1 MIDIRKL
8 KKEDLYFLNSVRNEC
23 AEVYLHDSRIF
34 SIEETYSWFEKI
46 KPDYYLILYN
56 NISIGYFRLSNYSLV
71 NKNIYI
77 GSDLHKDWRG
87 QGLAYESYCKF
98 IPFIFETYNLNKIT
112 LEVLSSNSVAINLYK
127 KLGFVQEGT
136 KRKEIYKNGVYIDSE
151 IMSMLRD
158 EYEKKFNK

>member
-1 MIDIRKL
+1 MIHIRKL
-8 KKEDLYFLNSVRNEC
+8 TKEDLYFLNSVRNEC
-23 AEVYLHDSRIF
+23 AEKYLHDSRTF
-34 SIEETYSWFEKI
+34 SIQDSYKWFETTNTE
-46 KPDYYLILYN
+46 YYLILYN
-56 NISIGYFRLSNYSLV
+56 DVSIGYFRLSNYSDV

-77 GSDLHKDWRG
+77 GADLHKDWRG

-127 KLGFVQEGT
+127 KLGFVLEGT
-136 KRKEIYKNGVYIDSE
+136 KRKEIYKNGLYIDSE

-158 EYEKKFNK
+158 EYEKQFNK

>member
-8 KKEDLYFLNSVRNEC
+8 TKEDLYFLNSVRNDC
-23 AEVYLHDSRIF
+23 AELYLHDSRIF
-34 SIEETYSWFEKI
+34 SVEDTYSWFEKT

-56 NISIGYFRLSNYSLV
+56 NISIGYFRLSNHSLV

-77 GSDLHKDWRG
+77 GADLHKDWMG
-87 QGLAYESYCKF
+87 KGLAYESYCKF

-127 KLGFVQEGT
+127 KLGFVQEGI

>member
-77 GSDLHKDWRG
+77 GADLHKDWRG

>member
-8 KKEDLYFLNSVRNEC
+8 TKEDLYFLNSVRNEC
-23 AEVYLHDSRIF
+23 AELYLHDSRIF
-34 SIEETYSWFEKI
+34 SVEDTYSWFEKT

-56 NISIGYFRLSNYSLV
+56 NISIGYFRLSNHSLV

-77 GSDLHKDWRG
+77 GADLHKDWMG
-87 QGLAYESYCKF
+87 KGLAYESYCKF

-127 KLGFVQEGT
+127 KLGFVQEGI

>member
-1 MIDIRKL
+1 MITFRPLSKD
-8 KKEDLYFLNSVRNEC
+8 DVPFLNEIRNEC
-23 AEVYLHDSRIF
+23 AELYLHDSRIF
-34 SIEETYSWFEKI
+34 SIENTYSWFEKT

-56 NISIGYFRLSNYSLV
+56 NISIGYFRLSNHSLV

-77 GSDLHKDWRG
+77 GADLHQDWRG

-112 LEVLSSNSVAINLYK
+112 LEVLSNNLVAINLYK
-127 KLGFVQEGT
+127 KLGFVLEGT
-136 KRKEIYKNGVYIDSE
+136 KRKDIYKNGLYIDSE

-158 EYEKKFNK
+158 EYEKQFNK